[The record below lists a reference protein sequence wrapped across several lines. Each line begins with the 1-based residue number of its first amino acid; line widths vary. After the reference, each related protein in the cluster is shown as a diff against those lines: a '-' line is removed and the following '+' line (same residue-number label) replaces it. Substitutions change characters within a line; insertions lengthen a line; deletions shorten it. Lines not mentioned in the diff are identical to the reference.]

1 MRISVSA
8 PQGAP
13 FSYQDAALRLTQDGA
28 VGGTCGH
35 RCPLCPG
42 STPCQ
47 RPPGH
52 DREYGHRNSAGT
64 DVHHV
69 WEDDGRG

>member
-1 MRISVSA
+1 M
-8 PQGAP
+8 
-13 FSYQDAALRLTQDGA
+13 RLTQDGA
-28 VGGTCGH
+28 AGGTCGH
-35 RCPLCPG
+35 RCPLCPLCPG

-52 DREYGHRNSAGT
+52 DREYGHRDSTGA

-69 WEDDGRG
+69 WEDDGRS